1 MKLIL
6 SGDELF
12 PEIVRMLDEGHT
24 VTLKTKGS
32 SMRPFIVGGRD
43 SVVLEAVHGEVCT
56 GDVVLACIPGRGYI
70 LHRVYRRE
78 GDACVLMGDGNLC
91 ATERCS
97 RDAICGRVTQ
107 IIRQGRVVDCAS
119 RRERLLA
126 RWWRHL
132 LPLRRVLL
140 KLMS

>member
-70 LHRVYRRE
+70 LHRVYR
-78 GDACVLMGDGNLC
+78 
-91 ATERCS
+91 CS

-107 IIRQGRVVDCAS
+107 IIRQGRVVDCSS

-126 RWWRHL
+126 RGWRHL